1 MHIDFDEA
9 NACILPKHATA
20 RMKIAAGG
28 TGNTDRYNG
37 GNSVREMDKET
48 DTEKETCVPE
58 FEGKLITEAVAR
70 KLASGSKKKFA
81 LAKGV
86 ILTPSA
92 KDVLRHAGIEVYW
105 QEGRRPI

>member
-1 MHIDFDEA
+1 
-9 NACILPKHATA
+9 
-20 RMKIAAGG
+20 
-28 TGNTDRYNG
+28 
-37 GNSVREMDKET
+37 MDKEA

-70 KLASGSKKKFA
+70 KLASGSKKFA

-105 QEGRRPI
+105 QEGRRTI